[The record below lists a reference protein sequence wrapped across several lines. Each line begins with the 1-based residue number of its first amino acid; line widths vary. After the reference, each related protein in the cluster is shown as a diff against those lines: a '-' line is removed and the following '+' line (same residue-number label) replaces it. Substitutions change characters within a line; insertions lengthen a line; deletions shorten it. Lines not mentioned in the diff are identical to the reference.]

1 MSGAAASRGGST
13 GFKKKPQRCV
23 FMELSVFSHLINAEV
38 KELWNH
44 LSSLCKVA
52 WEL

>member
-1 MSGAAASRGGST
+1 
-13 GFKKKPQRCV
+13 
-23 FMELSVFSHLINAEV
+23 MELSVFSHLIKAEV

-52 WEL
+52 WELWLELRKPGEDES